1 VSTVTITDFD
11 TPARVEHAVFGDEL
25 VPLTDAAIHAL
36 SINAQ
41 LLALGDVARSG
52 RPVPSSTAA

>member
-1 VSTVTITDFD
+1 MTITDFNAAD
-11 TPARVEHAVFGDEL
+11 GVEHVVFGDEL

-41 LLALGDVARSG
+41 LLALGEFG
-52 RPVPSSTAA
+52 RPAASQAAAHA